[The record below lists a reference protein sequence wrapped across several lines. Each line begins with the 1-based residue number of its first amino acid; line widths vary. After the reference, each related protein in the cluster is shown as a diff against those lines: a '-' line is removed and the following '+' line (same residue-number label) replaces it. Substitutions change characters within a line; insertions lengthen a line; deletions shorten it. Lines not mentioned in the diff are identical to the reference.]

1 VKSHQRRIQPLS
13 GRTERIGRFAI
24 PGPIWLAACLLVSMP
39 GTAHAQ
45 TTRQLNQCPGQVSGQ
60 LAFRTLQLAR
70 DTPIGA
76 PISEV
81 QTLTYS
87 FRCESNKRNAGPFRA
102 SGHVSLPVSAT
113 VPDAWES
120 GTPGIGI
127 RVTDSYGDRVVSN
140 IGTPASI
147 VIGPSMVR
155 GGSMTTQLSFQLVKT
170 GTISSTQVRRQSML
184 AFYTYSASSLSTYG
198 VPSAQTALPSTAL
211 PAARSCRVT
220 TPDVSVPLLAAH
232 AYDLGDV
239 GSTTGN
245 TTFFIGLQCDN
256 DANVYMTLTD
266 ATMPGNRSE
275 LLTLTNDSTAQGVR
289 LRIRNPDNEPVR
301 FGPDSATAGTLNQ
314 WRVGQTS
321 GAMNIRMSAE
331 YVSTGNVTPGTVR
344 GVATFTMSYQ

>member
-1 VKSHQRRIQPLS
+1 MITIPRRA
-13 GRTERIGRFAI
+13 GRIGRISTLTLA
-24 PGPIWLAACLLVSMP
+24 GLAACFLVSMP
-39 GTAHAQ
+39 GTADAQ

-87 FRCESNKRNAGPFRA
+87 FRCERNKRNRGPFRA
-102 SGHVSLPVSAT
+102 SGQVLLRVSTT
-113 VPDAWES
+113 VPDVWET

-127 RVTDSYGDRVVSN
+127 RVTDSYGDRVVSH
-140 IGTPASI
+140 IGIPASI

-170 GTISSTQVRRQSML
+170 GTISSTQIRRQSML
-184 AFYTYSASSLSTYG
+184 AFYTYSASSFSIYG
-198 VPSAQTALPSTAL
+198 VPSAQTALPSTTL

-220 TPDVSVPLLAAH
+220 TRDVGVPLLAAH
-232 AYDLGDV
+232 AYDLGEA

-245 TTFFIGLQCDN
+245 TSFLVGLQCDN

-266 ATMPGNRSE
+266 ATTPGNRSD
-275 LLTLTNDSTAQGVR
+275 LLTLTSDSTAQGVR
-289 LRIRNPDNEPVR
+289 LRIRNADDEPVR

-314 WRVGQTS
+314 WRVGQFS
-321 GAMNIRMSAE
+321 GATNIRMSAE

-344 GVATFTMSYQ
+344 GLATFTMSYQ